1 MWQYTSSGQM
11 EGIQSDVDMNLCFVP
26 FPLPAQPDPAPEG
39 EPSQSPLDPEPTQ
52 LPFPETAPPLYPA

>member
-1 MWQYTSSGQM
+1 
-11 EGIQSDVDMNLCFVP
+11 MNLCFVP